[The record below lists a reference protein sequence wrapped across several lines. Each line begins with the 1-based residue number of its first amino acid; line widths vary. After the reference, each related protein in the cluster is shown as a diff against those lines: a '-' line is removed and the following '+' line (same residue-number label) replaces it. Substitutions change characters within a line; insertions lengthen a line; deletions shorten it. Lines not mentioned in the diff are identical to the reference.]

1 MCQNISSCKVQ
12 YEHETNTFTII
23 SQIFNA
29 MHAISVMFC
38 GPISWNIV
46 LEKKLHTWKPLT
58 FQFEA
63 FLNRILLNRI
73 FLEKMSLFI
82 DFLKKWYS
90 FPVATLQYP
99 ISFIC
104 WTPVFRRNGVLPFHH
119 CQYVSISVGKRIF
132 SKMAH
137 RIFLKLVMK
146 SGCLRVKNWR
156 SWIFGKKSYFGDN
169 TQKHPQNSFFFLI
182 LQKI

>member
-1 MCQNISSCKVQ
+1 MLYTPLVWCSVVLSV
-12 YEHETNTFTII
+12 ETLCWKRSYTP
-23 SQIFNA
+23 
-29 MHAISVMFC
+29 
-38 GPISWNIV
+38 G
-46 LEKKLHTWKPLT
+46 KPLT

-63 FLNRILLNRI
+63 FLNRFLLNRI
-73 FLEKMSLFI
+73 FLEKISLLK
-82 DFLKKWYS
+82 DFLKKWYF

-119 CQYVSISVGKRIF
+119 CQYVSMSVGKRIF

-156 SWIFGKKSYFGDN
+156 SRIFGKKSHFGDN
-169 TQKHPQNSFFFLI
+169 TQEHPQNSFFFDFAKNFVHLCVDF
-182 LQKI
+182 LGSNHVP